1 MKKRILLSILCICMV
16 LTMMPTLAF
25 ADVVAAT
32 PKGVTPEFENTNA
45 YVKIQD
51 ATEAIFKVKNF
62 VDYDEYG
69 TWNVYEYKDVS
80 PVMKTVTAAYNA
92 TEKSL
97 KLTSS
102 SGPVCNGYY
111 VSYTPSGGTE
121 SESVCIGVLYKES
134 PEINKKNMSYIIAW
148 GENEPL
154 VFSKNDF
161 TYEFSKIT
169 YTVGESVDE
178 QLANDP
184 ADYTISADGST
195 LTFTNAFLKGL
206 LADKHETTV
215 HFNFYYDSSTIKVEK
230 KIKLIDEVTE
240 SITDPEELK
249 WKKESPTNLEFVIND
264 KNVDGSGS
272 FIDEE
277 AIPSELLDANAP
289 ENTSITLKLTPD
301 YLNGVKLGWHK
312 IEFFFDSVKIPEP
325 PKKPEPQE
333 PEAYR
338 LRLFSDRS
346 AQQGLPIN
354 SYSRHVVGWF
364 LVFDDTKIPEKY
376 GPHPEKQPPTPIT
389 PDPVP
394 TDPSTN
400 PPVVTPVVPDTPVVP
415 VP

>member
-1 MKKRILLSILCICMV
+1 MKKKILLSILCICMV

-32 PKGVTPEFENTNA
+32 PKGVTPQFENTNA

-51 ATEAIFKVKNF
+51 ATEAIFKVKNHEN
-62 VDYDEYG
+62 YKGEG
-69 TWNVYEYKDVS
+69 TWNVYEYANM
-80 PVMKTVTAAYNA
+80 PNVMDTVKATYNA

-102 SGPVCNGYY
+102 SDTVCNGYY

-178 QLANDP
+178 QLANAT

-195 LTFTNAFLKGL
+195 LKFTNAFLKGL
-206 LADKHETTV
+206 LAEKKETTV
-215 HFNFYYDSSTIKVEK
+215 HFNFYYDSSTIKVK
-230 KIKLIDEVTE
+230 NTIKLIEKVTE
-240 SITDPEELK
+240 NITVPEELK
-249 WKKESPTNLEFVIND
+249 WKKESTTNLEFIIND

-272 FIDEE
+272 FIDKT
-277 AIPSELLDANAP
+277 AIPSEL
-289 ENTSITLKLTPD
+289 
-301 YLNGVKLGWHK
+301 
-312 IEFFFDSVKIPEP
+312 
-325 PKKPEPQE
+325 
-333 PEAYR
+333 
-338 LRLFSDRS
+338 
-346 AQQGLPIN
+346 
-354 SYSRHVVGWF
+354 
-364 LVFDDTKIPEKY
+364 
-376 GPHPEKQPPTPIT
+376 
-389 PDPVP
+389 
-394 TDPSTN
+394 
-400 PPVVTPVVPDTPVVP
+400 
-415 VP
+415 